1 MARVTVED
9 CVTKVPNRFRL
20 VMLATQRARDLS
32 VGTPMTVEQDND
44 KNPVVALREIA
55 EGTVKVDELEA
66 ALIQGLQKHSEVDEM
81 EDDSAE
87 LLAVEEELAAA
98 AGAEMMAEETANMP
112 KPEPD
117 AAGQDDGEDKG
128 GEDGAAEDESE
139 KS

>member
-66 ALIQGLQKHSEVDEM
+66 ALIQGLQKHSDTDQM
-81 EDDSAE
+81 DDDSAE

-98 AGAEMMAEETANMP
+98 AGTEMLAEETAG
-112 KPEPD
+112 KAAAEPD
-117 AAGQDDGEDKG
+117 AAGQENEDGED
-128 GEDGAAEDESE
+128 DAAQDESE
-139 KS
+139 KT

>member
-66 ALIQGLQKHSEVDEM
+66 ALIQGLQKHSDADQM

-98 AGAEMMAEETANMP
+98 AGTEMLAEETVGMP
-112 KPEPD
+112 NPEPD
-117 AAGQDDGEDKG
+117 AAGQENEDGED
-128 GEDGAAEDESE
+128 AAAPDKSE
-139 KS
+139 ET

>member
-66 ALIQGLQKHSEVDEM
+66 ALIQGLQKHSDTDQM
-81 EDDSAE
+81 DDDSAE

-98 AGAEMMAEETANMP
+98 AGTEMLAEETAG
-112 KPEPD
+112 KAAAEPD
-117 AAGQDDGEDKG
+117 AAGQENEDGED
-128 GEDGAAEDESE
+128 DAAQNESE
-139 KS
+139 KT